1 MIKTFET
8 GKEYFVNGGG
18 NITVI
23 KRTKNYITVSG
34 STKHDT
40 IENKRFYIYGSN
52 MFGLGEN
59 IIIPYSKY
67 KAVVYFCF
75 AGHEKPEG

>member
-1 MIKTFET
+1 MIKAFET
-8 GKEYFVNGGG
+8 GKTYYVNGGG
-18 NITVI
+18 CVTVI

-75 AGHEKPEG
+75 AGHEKEE